1 MTGMTEYVG
10 DGELGASF
18 CFLLCPHQTL
28 PGEGH
33 GWCWGTSLSL
43 AFKVGPSSAS
53 LGPLSRAPPV
63 WRSPQETS
71 CSPGLIA
78 RIAHS
83 IFLILSFSFSFSP
96 AASCEG
102 LSGSGLEA
110 LGLEAAGTGKT
121 GLGLEQDRGTTSAH
135 PSSLEPF
142 SHPFCS
148 SARSAMVVKPFLKP
162 QCDLGVFPS
171 SSHPSYLDLGPGSQ
185 PCLAVRIWP

>member
-1 MTGMTEYVG
+1 MSPPDLTWGRTWLV
-10 DGELGASF
+10 LGHKSVTCLQSGAQL
-18 CFLLCPHQTL
+18 CF
-28 PGEGH
+28 
-33 GWCWGTSLSL
+33 
-43 AFKVGPSSAS
+43 
-53 LGPLSRAPPV
+53 SRTPQQPPPPR
-63 WRSPQETS
+63 RSPQETS

-135 PSSLEPF
+135 PSSPEPF

-171 SSHPSYLDLGPGSQ
+171 SSHPSYLDLGPSSQ